1 MSRLRTKLYRDLWTA
16 RWQFLAITFVA
27 ALGVALFHGS
37 LVGYENQKESYR
49 ITYERTRFAD
59 LWLPLDGAPRSVVRQ
74 IARLPYV
81 REAEGRLVVD
91 MEVEQSVGRRTQV
104 TGRMVSMPT
113 RGEPALNRVRLV
125 RGRPLSHPPRRE
137 VLLEAGFAKAHNYR
151 PGDRIYPVIQERRL
165 AFTVVGIVASPEYI
179 YAVASK
185 QFLFPT
191 PGTFGVLF
199 VPQQEMETL
208 LGLAG
213 TVNEIVVRTDPGRVR
228 QVGEAAARRLRPYG
242 PEKPMPR
249 AEQPSNQLLQSDLE
263 GNKPFLVIMPSLFLG
278 AAALAVFLLLARW
291 VQAQRGQVGFL
302 RASGFSGR
310 DVLLHYL
317 EAGLAIGVGGGLLGV
332 FLGHLL
338 GLYISG
344 IYAQFYNTPYPV
356 YGPHPEVGAL
366 AFSLSVVACA
376 LGALGPAWTAGSI
389 PPAEAMRGQIPAS
402 PRFSGAIRL
411 PTVLAMP
418 LRNVMR
424 RPLRSLTTAAS
435 LSSAVM
441 MVVLAG
447 TMRDSLAEVERVYL
461 RDIQRYDVVA
471 GFSPPRSETALS
483 LIRQFPGVLRVEG
496 TLELPVRVT
505 NGNREKETV
514 AIGIP
519 PGSRLRRL
527 PGLEGAPIRPMRGA
541 VLFSDQLATRL
552 QLKNSGLLHLAYT
565 RNRRER
571 HAEGDFRVGPVIR
584 QPIGFPVY
592 MHMADLQHEFAAP
605 LGMPPDAVTGALV
618 AVDPRYMDDVRRR
631 LERMQGVGMVQTKQ
645 ELEKQILELTAFSK
659 TFIGLMFLF
668 AAAMAF
674 AGTYTA
680 TDSVLWERTRE
691 LATLRTLGFGMGRI
705 AVLVTVENVAVAAF
719 GALAGLLPG
728 RLLAQLMIQLSQTEG
743 FSMRA
748 ITMPW
753 TYVLAVV
760 GSLALTVI
768 AQGPGLRRIA
778 KLDLAE
784 AVRLRDE

>member
-1 MSRLRTKLYRDLWTA
+1 VSRLRTKLYRDLWSA
-16 RWQFLAITFVA
+16 RWQFLAISFVA

-59 LWLPLDGAPRSVVRQ
+59 LWLGLDGAPRSVVRQ

-91 MEVEQSVGRRTQV
+91 LEIEQSTGRRAKV

-113 RGEPALNRVRLV
+113 RGDPALNRVRLV
-125 RGRPLSHPPRRE
+125 RGRGLSHPPRRE
-137 VLLEAGFAKAHNYR
+137 ALLEAGFAKVHGYR
-151 PGDRIYPVIQERRL
+151 PGDRIYPVIDERRV
-165 AFTVVGIVASPEYI
+165 AFTVVGIVTSSEYI

-185 QFLFPT
+185 QFLIPT
-191 PGTFGVLF
+191 PKTFGVLF
-199 VPQQEMETL
+199 VPQQEMEAL

-213 TVNEIVVRTDPGRVR
+213 SVNQIVVRTDPGRER
-228 QVGEAAARRLRPYG
+228 QVGVAAARRLRAYG
-242 PEKPMPR
+242 PEVPMPR
-249 AEQPSNQLLQSDLE
+249 SEQPSNQLLQSDLE
-263 GNKPFLVIMPSLFLG
+263 GNKPFLIVMPSLFLG

-338 GLYISG
+338 GLYISDV
-344 IYAQFYNTPYPV
+344 YAQFYNTPYPV
-356 YGPHPEVGAL
+356 YGPRPEVGLL
-366 AFSLSVVACA
+366 AFSLSVVACV

-389 PPAEAMRGQIPAS
+389 PPAEAMRGQIPAA
-402 PRFSGAIRL
+402 PRFGGGIRL

-418 LRNVMR
+418 LRNVLR

-435 LSSAVM
+435 LSTAVM

-447 TMRDSLAEVERVYL
+447 TMRDSIAEVERVYL
-461 RDIQRYDVVA
+461 RDIQRYDLTA
-471 GFSPPRSETALS
+471 GFSPPRSETVLS
-483 LIRQFPGVLRVEG
+483 LIRRFPGVLHVEG
-496 TLELPVRVT
+496 SLELPVRVRH
-505 NGNREKETV
+505 GEREKETV
-514 AIGIP
+514 AIGVP

-527 PGLEGAPIRPMRGA
+527 PGPEGAPIRPIRGG
-541 VLFSDQLATRL
+541 VLFSDLLARKLGVTG
-552 QLKNSGLLHLAYT
+552 SGLLHVAYT
-565 RNRRER
+565 RNRRDLHGE
-571 HAEGDFRVGPVIR
+571 ADLRVGPIIR

-592 MHMADLQHEFAAP
+592 LHMADLQHEFAAP
-605 LGMPPDAVTGALV
+605 LGLPPDAVSGALLS
-618 AVDPRYMDDVRRR
+618 VDPRYSDDVRRR
-631 LERMQGVGMVQTKQ
+631 LERMNGVGMVQTKK
-645 ELEKQILELTAFSK
+645 ELEEQILELTAFSK

-691 LATLRTLGFGMGRI
+691 LATLRTLGFGMGSI
-705 AVLVTVENVAVAAF
+705 ALLVTVENVAVAAF

-728 RLLAQLMIQLSQTEG
+728 RLLAQLLIQLSQTEG

-768 AQGPGLRRIA
+768 AQVPGLRRIA
-778 KLDLAE
+778 GLDLAE